1 MMARNWEHTTV
12 RLSDTH
18 RKFVKRYSK
27 DHPDWNLSQ
36 FVRDKIDDLMH
47 ASPNQIMEM
56 IEEKQKLK
64 QDVNGQIDKEITRLQ
79 QEYET
84 AYKRDQEIKQKLI
97 TDRRTDYGGLEK
109 KDGGN

>member
-1 MMARNWEHTTV
+1 MARNWDRTTV
-12 RLSDTH
+12 RLSNAH
-18 RKFVKRYSK
+18 RKFINRYSK
-27 DHPDWNLSQ
+27 ERPGWNLSQ

-47 ASPNQIMEM
+47 TSPNQIMEM

-109 KDGGN
+109 KDGDN